1 MNRFSPMKSLVVAG
15 AGFALTSLALLSAGT
30 GGDPAQAQAL
40 ANHNSNAPVD
50 FAANSIEV
58 QDRADRV
65 VISGNVRVTQAGMTL
80 TAARMTVAY
89 SRQGGTDVNRLDAT
103 GGVVVTK
110 GDERA
115 SGNVAIYDLD
125 RRLITM
131 VGNVELRQRGNN
143 LRGGRMVIDLN
154 SGRATVD
161 GRGAARGPDGNP
173 IAGGTGGRVTGT
185 FTVPERKQYPALFT
199 LLQPCA
205 FTIGA
210 GTRTIAVPGGRR
222 VSKAS
227 PHALLPACS
236 AAPPVVWPPYRTA
249 CGDHPGP
256 DVRRT
261 APDRPDPA
269 ACGTAREILARPSLW
284 PSSRRR
290 PASLRCGSACR

>member
-1 MNRFSPMKSLVVAG
+1 MNRVSPMKSMLLAG

-30 GGDPAQAQAL
+30 GGDAAQAQAL

-173 IAGGTGGRVTGT
+173 IQGGTGGRVTGT
-185 FTVPERKQYPALFT
+185 FTVPERKQ
-199 LLQPCA
+199 
-205 FTIGA
+205 
-210 GTRTIAVPGGRR
+210 
-222 VSKAS
+222 
-227 PHALLPACS
+227 
-236 AAPPVVWPPYRTA
+236 
-249 CGDHPGP
+249 
-256 DVRRT
+256 
-261 APDRPDPA
+261 
-269 ACGTAREILARPSLW
+269 
-284 PSSRRR
+284 
-290 PASLRCGSACR
+290 

>member
-1 MNRFSPMKSLVVAG
+1 MNRFSPLKSMLLAG
-15 AGFALTSLALLSAGT
+15 AGFAFTSLALLSAGA
-30 GGDPAQAQAL
+30 GGDAAQAQAL

-65 VISGNVRVTQAGMTL
+65 VISGNVRVTQAGMTV

-89 SRQGGTDVNRLDAT
+89 TRAGSTDVNRLDAT

-143 LRGGRMVIDLN
+143 LRGGRLVIDLN

-185 FTVPERKQYPALFT
+185 FTVPERKQ
-199 LLQPCA
+199 
-205 FTIGA
+205 
-210 GTRTIAVPGGRR
+210 
-222 VSKAS
+222 
-227 PHALLPACS
+227 
-236 AAPPVVWPPYRTA
+236 
-249 CGDHPGP
+249 
-256 DVRRT
+256 
-261 APDRPDPA
+261 
-269 ACGTAREILARPSLW
+269 
-284 PSSRRR
+284 
-290 PASLRCGSACR
+290 

>member
-1 MNRFSPMKSLVVAG
+1 MNRLSPLRSMLLAG
-15 AGFALTSLALLSAGT
+15 AGFALTSLALMSAGT
-30 GGDPAQAQAL
+30 GGDVAQAQAL

-65 VISGNVRVTQAGMTL
+65 VIAGNVRVTQAGMTV

-89 SRQGGTDVNRLDAT
+89 TRSGGTDVNRLDAT

-143 LRGGRMVIDLN
+143 LRGGRLVIDLN

-173 IAGGTGGRVTGT
+173 ISGGTGGRVTGT
-185 FTVPERKQYPALFT
+185 FTVPERKQ
-199 LLQPCA
+199 
-205 FTIGA
+205 
-210 GTRTIAVPGGRR
+210 
-222 VSKAS
+222 
-227 PHALLPACS
+227 
-236 AAPPVVWPPYRTA
+236 
-249 CGDHPGP
+249 
-256 DVRRT
+256 
-261 APDRPDPA
+261 
-269 ACGTAREILARPSLW
+269 
-284 PSSRRR
+284 
-290 PASLRCGSACR
+290 

>member
-1 MNRFSPMKSLVVAG
+1 MNRVSPMKSMLLAG

-30 GGDPAQAQAL
+30 GGDAAQAQAL
-40 ANHNSNAPVD
+40 ANHNSAAPVD
-50 FAANSIEV
+50 FDAGSIEV

-65 VISGNVRVTQAGMTL
+65 VLEGNVRVTQAGMTL

-89 SRQGGTDVNRLDAT
+89 SRQGGTEVNRLDAT

-131 VGNVELRQRGNN
+131 VGNVQLTQRGNN

-185 FTVPERKQYPALFT
+185 FTVPERKQ
-199 LLQPCA
+199 
-205 FTIGA
+205 
-210 GTRTIAVPGGRR
+210 
-222 VSKAS
+222 
-227 PHALLPACS
+227 
-236 AAPPVVWPPYRTA
+236 
-249 CGDHPGP
+249 
-256 DVRRT
+256 
-261 APDRPDPA
+261 
-269 ACGTAREILARPSLW
+269 
-284 PSSRRR
+284 
-290 PASLRCGSACR
+290 

>member
-1 MNRFSPMKSLVVAG
+1 MNRLFPVKGVAPMKSLAVAG

-30 GGDPAQAQAL
+30 GGDAAQAQAL
-40 ANHNSNAPVD
+40 ANHNSSAPVD

-58 QDRADRV
+58 QDRSDRV
-65 VISGNVRVTQAGMTL
+65 VVSGNVRVTQAGMTL

-89 SRQGGTDVNRLDAT
+89 SRQGGTEVNRLDAT

-131 VGNVELRQRGNN
+131 VGNVELRQRGNQ

-173 IAGGTGGRVTGT
+173 IQGGTGGRVTGT
-185 FTVPERKQYPALFT
+185 FTVPERKQ
-199 LLQPCA
+199 
-205 FTIGA
+205 
-210 GTRTIAVPGGRR
+210 
-222 VSKAS
+222 
-227 PHALLPACS
+227 
-236 AAPPVVWPPYRTA
+236 
-249 CGDHPGP
+249 
-256 DVRRT
+256 
-261 APDRPDPA
+261 
-269 ACGTAREILARPSLW
+269 
-284 PSSRRR
+284 
-290 PASLRCGSACR
+290 

>member
-1 MNRFSPMKSLVVAG
+1 MNRLSPMKSVALAG

-30 GGDPAQAQAL
+30 GGDTAHAQAL
-40 ANHNSNAPVD
+40 ANHNSAAPVD
-50 FAANSIEV
+50 FDAGSIEV

-65 VISGNVRVTQAGMTL
+65 VLEGNVRVTQAGMTL

-131 VGNVELRQRGNN
+131 VGNVELRQRGNH
-143 LRGGRMVIDLN
+143 LRGGRLVIDLN

-173 IAGGTGGRVTGT
+173 VQGGTGGRVTGT
-185 FTVPERKQYPALFT
+185 FTVPERKQ
-199 LLQPCA
+199 
-205 FTIGA
+205 
-210 GTRTIAVPGGRR
+210 
-222 VSKAS
+222 
-227 PHALLPACS
+227 
-236 AAPPVVWPPYRTA
+236 
-249 CGDHPGP
+249 
-256 DVRRT
+256 
-261 APDRPDPA
+261 
-269 ACGTAREILARPSLW
+269 
-284 PSSRRR
+284 
-290 PASLRCGSACR
+290 

>member
-1 MNRFSPMKSLVVAG
+1 MNRLLPLKSVMLAG
-15 AGFALTSLALLSAGT
+15 AGFALTSLAILSAGA
-30 GGDPAQAQAL
+30 GGDAAQAQAL

-173 IAGGTGGRVTGT
+173 IQGGTGGRVTGT
-185 FTVPERKQYPALFT
+185 FTVPERKQ
-199 LLQPCA
+199 
-205 FTIGA
+205 
-210 GTRTIAVPGGRR
+210 
-222 VSKAS
+222 
-227 PHALLPACS
+227 
-236 AAPPVVWPPYRTA
+236 
-249 CGDHPGP
+249 
-256 DVRRT
+256 
-261 APDRPDPA
+261 
-269 ACGTAREILARPSLW
+269 
-284 PSSRRR
+284 
-290 PASLRCGSACR
+290 